1 MVRVNVV
8 STPWIDISREYD
20 INETR
25 TRKPLK
31 DTCTVEVVEHNIS
44 EITGV
49 DTEGGKVAFGTYF
62 SNLNIAEVMSIQ
74 SQRVAEIL
82 KEKGVDAQKSVLIFE
97 VGHGGGVSLSMTN
110 KKICN
115 IFNNFTHRKVVESI
129 LPFDVDYVVILNLVN
144 DASEVTSK
152 LEFTLEKE
160 NEKIGIAT
168 ADVYIAEV
176 K

>member
-8 STPWIDISREYD
+8 STPWIDISKEFD
-20 INETR
+20 ANETR

-31 DTCTVEVVEHNIS
+31 DTCTVEVVEHEIS
-44 EITGV
+44 EIAGV
-49 DTEGGKVAFGTYF
+49 DIEGSKVAFGTYF
-62 SNLNIAEVMSIQ
+62 SNLNVAEVMSIQ

-97 VGHGGGVSLSMTN
+97 VGHAGGMLLSMTN
-110 KKICN
+110 NKICT
-115 IFNNFTHRKVVESI
+115 IFNNFTHRRIVESI
-129 LPFDVDYVVILNLVN
+129 LPFDVDYVVVLNLVN
-144 DASEVTSK
+144 DASDINSK

-160 NEKIGIAT
+160 DEKIGIAT
-168 ADVYIAEV
+168 ADVYVAEV